1 MTALMDILPHIY
13 VELVGETRELDA
25 DKKTLKR
32 QYDALVQDFD
42 RVQQSLTDLNQ
53 AKTSVEQN
61 FMNKD
66 AEVTRFTY
74 TVSKLEQEVLSR
86 EEVSEQWW
94 HLSSMEVIICLLHCV

>member
-1 MTALMDILPHIY
+1 M
-13 VELVGETRELDA
+13 
-25 DKKTLKR
+25 
-32 QYDALVQDFD
+32 VQDFD